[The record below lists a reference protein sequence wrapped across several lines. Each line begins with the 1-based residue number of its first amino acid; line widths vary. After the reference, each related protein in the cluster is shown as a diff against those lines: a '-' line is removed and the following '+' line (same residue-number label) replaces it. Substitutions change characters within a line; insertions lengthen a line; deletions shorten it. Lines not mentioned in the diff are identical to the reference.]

1 MTLHFSHG
9 NAKLNK
15 GTLIFNL
22 PAGKTCPGAM
32 FCKSFAVVGDNGR
45 RKIQDGPHTE
55 FRCFA
60 ASGEV
65 QFDQVFYNRADNFEQ
80 VLNAL
85 KSGTVTELVK
95 LLDHG
100 VQQNR
105 GKNTSRVRIH
115 ESGDFFSLG
124 YLQAWVEVAIMNPDL
139 MFYCYSKSLNYF
151 LHVDLPS
158 NFYLTASY
166 GGRFDYLIDEG
177 YFPRY
182 AKVVESL
189 EVANSLGLPVD
200 INEDHCFLPGP
211 YALLVHNTQPKGSE
225 MGKFAKVNAKVKKQL
240 LEQLMA
246 V

>member
-1 MTLHFSHG
+1 MALHFSHG

-32 FCKSFAVVGDNGR
+32 FCKSFAMVTPEG
-45 RKIQDGPHTE
+45 RKIVDGPHTE

-60 ASGEV
+60 ASSEV
-65 QFDQVFYNRADNFEQ
+65 QYDQVFFNRADNFQQ
-80 VLNAL
+80 VLDCL
-85 KSGTVTELVK
+85 KSGSVNPLVK
-95 LLDHG
+95 LIDDG
-100 VQQNR
+100 IQENR
-105 GKNTSRVRIH
+105 NRNTRRVRIH

-139 MFYCYSKSLNYF
+139 TFYCYSKSLNFF

-158 NFYLTASY
+158 NFFLTASY

-182 AKVVESL
+182 AKVVESV
-189 EVANSLGLPVD
+189 EVADALGLPVD
-200 INEDHCFLPGP
+200 VDERHCFTPGP
-211 YALLVHNTQPKGSE
+211 YAILVHGTQPKGSE
-225 MGKFAKVNAKVKKQL
+225 WGKHARANRTVKKDL
-240 LEQLMA
+240 RAALG